1 MSRRQGTICCL
12 ICRHDWQFVADEPRI
27 EGCPACGLPTT
38 VPPPERDV
46 FTDELFTEGAYGGQR
61 LARREQWL
69 REARRRL
76 DWVQQHT
83 TGRRLLEVG
92 SATGE
97 FVAVAE
103 RAGLDVTGIE
113 ASEWA
118 AGVAQDLTDRVLRVD
133 HAVWLAESTAEFDTV
148 VLFHTLEHVH
158 DPQGFLAPLVRAL
171 APDGRLFLEVPNG
184 SARDAKD
191 GAAWCGSR
199 FADHVVHYRAED
211 LRRLAEQVG
220 LVVEHTSTL
229 TMSEFDPRPIWWLRR
244 LRWLAKGRVAP
255 SQDFLRAV
263 LRRA

>member
-1 MSRRQGTICCL
+1 MTAEQVTIRCL
-12 ICRHDWQFVADEPRI
+12 ICSHIWEVTAEPTRI
-27 EGCPACGLPTT
+27 AGCPSCGLPTT

-61 LARREQWL
+61 LVRREQWL
-69 REARRRL
+69 REAQRRL
-76 DWVQQHT
+76 DWVRQHVS
-83 TGRRLLEVG
+83 GRRLLEVG

-103 RAGLDVTGIE
+103 RAGFDVAGIE

-118 AGVAQDLTDRVLRVD
+118 AQAAKDLTDRVLRVD
-133 HAVWLAESTAEFDTV
+133 HTAWLAGSHEPFDAV

-158 DPQGFLAPLVRAL
+158 DPQDFLAPLVDAL
-171 APDGRLFLEVPNG
+171 APGGRLFLEVPNG
-184 SARDAKD
+184 SARDARD

-199 FADHVVHYRAED
+199 FTDHVVHYRADD
-211 LRRLAEQVG
+211 LHRLADQVG

-229 TMSEFDPRPIWWLRR
+229 SMSEFDPRHIWWLRR
-244 LRWLAKGRVAP
+244 LRWLAKGRLTP

-263 LRRA
+263 LRKP